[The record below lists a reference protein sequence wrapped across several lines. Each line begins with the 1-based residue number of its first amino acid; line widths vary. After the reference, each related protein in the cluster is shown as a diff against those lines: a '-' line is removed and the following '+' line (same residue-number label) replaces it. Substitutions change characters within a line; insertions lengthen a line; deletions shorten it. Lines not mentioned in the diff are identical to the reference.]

1 MNLLAWLKL
10 AYRRKP
16 VAKAS
21 LTSCPEC
28 GAEMVRIDRTT
39 MTGND
44 MRTYRCDHCQKE
56 HVVNFG
62 PALWKVLS
70 EARESDLDGS

>member
-1 MNLLAWLKL
+1 MKLLAWLKL

-21 LTSCPEC
+21 LTACPEC
-28 GAEMVRIDRTT
+28 GAEMARIDRTT

-44 MRTYRCDHCQKE
+44 MRTYRCDHCPKE

-70 EARESDLDGS
+70 DARESDLDGA